1 MVATTSSSE
10 DDPPQQVTLYT
21 WLRRSMERY
30 SELKLKREEYDLVIM
45 NPPFTRRERIPKSER
60 EKLDKML
67 GSVVRGKVGYW
78 AYFFAAADN
87 VIKLGG
93 KLASVTP
100 EEFFAGGSAE
110 SIRRYFLK
118 GEIMDKNGE
127 WRRASSKV
135 YVPQII
141 VKSSVDIAFSEGA
154 LYRDYL
160 LVLKKYEG
168 IEKYG
173 KCVVVTLRKK
183 LEELMGREKEIAENV
198 RSMLYS
204 SIGGDGPYRRY
215 DDSYDVTVIENISR
229 FIEEF
234 IENLKPLIAFNTGE
248 GFELFRKVSYLEKT
262 KKLSELTSL
271 RDYTAQYT
279 GKGFE
284 EYVRRLFT
292 SRYETRAGTISFL
305 LESDDG
311 PSIKLRVARTNIVL
325 DVPKKALVYSLRTP
339 ANVRHM
345 DVTRE
350 EEYAIIDTNVIRK
363 DYLTRAGL
371 VDAER
376 LGRATHDIKA
386 AYDDIA
392 GNILLTRRVQLTS
405 PNIYWLVFYSNNK
418 LIGPSSPMI
427 CAKLKFEGQEY
438 YKALTLYLNSSITL
452 LQLLAYAAMA
462 RGAWVTLHGDQVWSH
477 VRIPDVT
484 SIPKEVL
491 IEAMKIFND
500 VAKAS
505 NNVQSLYQRIA
516 LKSSLQKKIDGI
528 ALKMLGL
535 KWSDEQLNKLYEV
548 LDTELHIMQRILEVS
563 QKARRRMS
571 GSKEEEGE
579 KSTFR
584 YKSLIEWIE
593 KDSSTRS
600 MPSL

>member
-1 MVATTSSSE
+1 
-10 DDPPQQVTLYT
+10 
-21 WLRRSMERY
+21 
-30 SELKLKREEYDLVIM
+30 
-45 NPPFTRRERIPKSER
+45 
-60 EKLDKML
+60 
-67 GSVVRGKVGYW
+67 
-78 AYFFAAADN
+78 
-87 VIKLGG
+87 
-93 KLASVTP
+93 
-100 EEFFAGGSAE
+100 
-110 SIRRYFLK
+110 
-118 GEIMDKNGE
+118 
-127 WRRASSKV
+127 
-135 YVPQII
+135 
-141 VKSSVDIAFSEGA
+141 
-154 LYRDYL
+154 
-160 LVLKKYEG
+160 
-168 IEKYG
+168 
-173 KCVVVTLRKK
+173 
-183 LEELMGREKEIAENV
+183 
-198 RSMLYS
+198 
-204 SIGGDGPYRRY
+204 
-215 DDSYDVTVIENISR
+215 
-229 FIEEF
+229 
-234 IENLKPLIAFNTGE
+234 
-248 GFELFRKVSYLEKT
+248 
-262 KKLSELTSL
+262 
-271 RDYTAQYT
+271 
-279 GKGFE
+279 
-284 EYVRRLFT
+284 
-292 SRYETRAGTISFL
+292 
-305 LESDDG
+305 
-311 PSIKLRVARTNIVL
+311 
-325 DVPKKALVYSLRTP
+325 LVYSLRTP
-339 ANVRHM
+339 A
-345 DVTRE
+345 
-350 EEYAIIDTNVIRK
+350 NVIRK

-438 YKALTLYLNSSITL
+438 YKALTLYLNSS